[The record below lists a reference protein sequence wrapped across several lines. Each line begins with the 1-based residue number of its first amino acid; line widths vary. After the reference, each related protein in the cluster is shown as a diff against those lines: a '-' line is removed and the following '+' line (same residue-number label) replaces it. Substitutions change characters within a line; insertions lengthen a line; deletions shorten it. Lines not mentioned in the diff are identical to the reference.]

1 MQNNKFKRE
10 LVFSVISIS
19 VYFALLNLA
28 NKLSSAINTPNSINA
43 LVGIV
48 FFLAVIV
55 YLKKK
60 MLLSYYGINS
70 LKELDYKN
78 LLFCAPMI
86 VVASVNLRYGINI
99 DNSWEQVIFITL
111 KMLGVGFAEEI
122 LFRSFL
128 MKAIMNKSTTAA
140 VIVSSTVFGMIHIFN
155 LLYGADTTATLA
167 QVVFATAL
175 GLMFSMF
182 FFKTNNIVPCVICHS
197 IINMTNMFLPNDLS
211 NKQLYT
217 GWIIIIIPSV
227 FYAFYLYKTEKAL
240 VKKNYVKS

>member
-19 VYFALLNLA
+19 VYFALLNMA

-48 FFLAVIV
+48 FFVAVIV

-60 MLLSYYGINS
+60 NLMSYYGIKS

-99 DNSWEQVIFITL
+99 DHSWEQVIFITL

-197 IINMTNMFLPNDLS
+197 FINMTSIFLPNDLS
-211 NKQLYT
+211 NEQLYT